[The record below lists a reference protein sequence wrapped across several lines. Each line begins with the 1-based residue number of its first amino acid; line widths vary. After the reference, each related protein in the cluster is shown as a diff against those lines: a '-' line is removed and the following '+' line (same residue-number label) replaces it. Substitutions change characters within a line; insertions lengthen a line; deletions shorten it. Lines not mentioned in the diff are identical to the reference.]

1 MRTVQST
8 LIYRWFEEVWNKDNK
23 NAIDS
28 LMTNNSMTK
37 GILSENQPDG
47 AEGFKIFFDDFR
59 SQFHDVKV
67 NVEDVLSEDDMESAR
82 TTVSAIHTKS
92 GKPVSFTGMCMVK
105 VDDGKIAE
113 SWNNW
118 DFLNMFQQ
126 LGQKLVAAE

>member
-92 GKPVSFTGMCMVK
+92 GKPVTFTGMCMVK